1 VICPKD
7 TSYAHKETLLG
18 ERLAAAHAT
27 APAEGVV
34 ALFVGVGPF
43 KTIEEAFW
51 SECVRGGEVPRIAV
65 DGPYV
70 ACDGCVFRDEVPSIL
85 VVLKVVDWC

>member
-1 VICPKD
+1 MVCPKD
-7 TSYAHKETLLG
+7 TGYAHKETLLG

-43 KTIEEAFW
+43 KAVEEALW
-51 SECVRGGEVPRIAV
+51 SECVGVGEFPRVPV

-85 VVLKVVDWC
+85 VVLMVVD